1 MLVCRY
7 RRSRGVLVNTRQHA
21 CAYIVYDTRF
31 CYACL
36 WMDPSI
42 FFVINGHV
50 WQTND
55 VIPTTSTLQ
64 VVERDL
70 LLQEKEKLYN
80 EMKGILARQVNTSD
94 SITTGAT

>member
-1 MLVCRY
+1 
-7 RRSRGVLVNTRQHA
+7 
-21 CAYIVYDTRF
+21 
-31 CYACL
+31 
-36 WMDPSI
+36 MDPSI